1 MKICRFCRGSSVL
14 CQSCL
19 RNVQQGKTT
28 QLEVDVARALHS
40 VDAQADYSTVTDGDR
55 VVITVKKAMSNKIIG
70 RGGRGGKKIED
81 ALNKKVKILEDT
93 DDKKKMAEDMLM
105 VPVIGVNVLYDGK
118 EKLRLRVSRRYMR
131 RISKRTVDS
140 LSKLYGKE
148 LDLVYE

>member
-1 MKICRFCRGSSVL
+1 M
-14 CQSCL
+14 
-19 RNVQQGKTT
+19 
-28 QLEVDVARALHS
+28 
-40 VDAQADYSTVTDGDR
+40 
-55 VVITVKKAMSNKIIG
+55 
-70 RGGRGGKKIED
+70 KKIED

-131 RISKRTVDS
+131 RISKSTVDS